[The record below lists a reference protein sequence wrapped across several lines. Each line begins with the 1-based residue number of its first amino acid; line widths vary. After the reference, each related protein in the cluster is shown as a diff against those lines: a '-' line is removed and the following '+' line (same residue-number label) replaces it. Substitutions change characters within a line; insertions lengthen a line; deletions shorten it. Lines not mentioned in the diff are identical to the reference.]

1 MVPWGGLGPEKGK
14 SEINREKD
22 HFRFFFLV
30 FFSEL
35 LNLWVPNISKYI
47 LKYDIHKGLSLNLWP
62 SFSGES
68 HDFNGDFTLLTSA
81 FQCRNAFDNGMEW
94 GFPDPLNHLANHPIQ
109 LSIFAIHLPLSQ
121 ILPSKQ
127 YGNGRK

>member
-22 HFRFFFLV
+22 HYFRFFLD

-35 LNLWVPNISKYI
+35 LNLGVPNIS
-47 LKYDIHKGLSLNLWP
+47 KYDIHKGLSLNLWP

-68 HDFNGDFTLLTSA
+68 HDFNGDFTLFTSA

-94 GFPDPLNHLANHPIQ
+94 GFLTP
-109 LSIFAIHLPLSQ
+109 
-121 ILPSKQ
+121 
-127 YGNGRK
+127 